1 MLTKP
6 VHSEGRLETIYTTS
20 PCVTFKFSKYAVSV
34 CDADL
39 RATVTFWEMIDL
51 IKRFCSM
58 NNKFTATELDS
69 ICESNVTN
77 DQLMYNGFQT

>member
-6 VHSEGRLETIYTTS
+6 VQSEGRLETIYTTS

-39 RATVTFWEMIDL
+39 RATVL
-51 IKRFCSM
+51 KFCTM
-58 NNKFTATELDS
+58 NNKFTVTELDS
-69 ICESNVTN
+69 ICLSNVTN